1 MTIHGLNKLTLLD
14 FPGHIACTVFTGHCN
29 MRCPFCHN
37 APLVLFP
44 DTQPEI
50 AAEEFFAFLKKR
62 QGTLEGV
69 CVTGGEPTLAPDLS
83 SFLGRIKA
91 QGYLVK
97 LDTNGT
103 SPALLHQIVAEGLV
117 DYIAMDIKSSL
128 SRYAEAAGIKDFRTD
143 AVEESAD
150 LILRAGI
157 PYEFRTTVVRE
168 LHDAAVFSSIG
179 DWLHGARAYYL
190 QALKTE
196 GSLICSF
203 SGTPTPLSGYS
214 AGELNEFLELLRP
227 HFGTVGLRG
236 IS

>member
-1 MTIHGLNKLTLLD
+1 MKIHGLNKLTLLD

-44 DTQPEI
+44 GTQPEI
-50 AAEEFFAFLKKR
+50 SGEEFFDFLKMR

-69 CVTGGEPTLAPDLS
+69 CVTGGEPTLAPDLAG
-83 SFLGRIKA
+83 FLGKIKA

-103 SPALLHQIVAEGLV
+103 NPAMLRQIVAEGLA

-128 SRYAEAAGIKDFRTD
+128 SRYAEAAGIKDFQTD
-143 AVEESAD
+143 AVAKSAD
-150 LILRAGI
+150 LIMRAGI

-168 LHDAAVFSSIG
+168 LHNAATFSSIG
-179 DWLHGARAYYL
+179 EWLHGARAYYL
-190 QALKTE
+190 QALKTD
-196 GSLICSF
+196 GSMICSF
-203 SGTPTPLSGYS
+203 SKTFTALTGYS
-214 AGELNEFLELLRP
+214 AVELNGFLELLEP

-236 IS
+236 IC